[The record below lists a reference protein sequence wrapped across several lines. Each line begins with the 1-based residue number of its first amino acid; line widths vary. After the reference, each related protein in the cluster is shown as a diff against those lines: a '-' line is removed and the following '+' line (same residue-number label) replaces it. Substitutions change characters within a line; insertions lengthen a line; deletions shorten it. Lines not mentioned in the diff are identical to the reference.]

1 MKRCLLIILFL
12 LLGCAAPVSTPEPSP
27 EPTPEDQDQDQDQD
41 PDQNQNP
48 DSDPDFDSDPES
60 ETESDQNPDPGPSFD
75 SDPTFG
81 QEQDADPDQ
90 DLSDEPP
97 APSDL
102 PDGEPEPEPEPDL
115 DQNPDPD
122 SDPDQETSDEPSA
135 PRDEPEPDPEPDC
148 TITLDPDDWT
158 IVYTGYGTVDLND
171 PDGFFL
177 EPMAATGPSE
187 THAALLLS
195 DEIAGCTFQ
204 DFRLTV
210 HATTEAQLRTPL
222 PNPWEVFWIFFNY
235 QTTTSGK
242 ETNYFILKTNG
253 IELGQAYD
261 SVGQNFLF
269 TASAP
274 TLSVGEEYEYVLE
287 KIGAELTVA
296 IDGVTVLSYG
306 SDPTDDPLYDQA
318 GQIGLYTE
326 DARVRIHSVSL
337 EEL

>member
-12 LLGCAAPVSTPEPSP
+12 LLGCAAPVSTPVPSP

-102 PDGEPEPEPEPDL
+102 PDGEPEPEPEPD
-115 DQNPDPD
+115 
-122 SDPDQETSDEPSA
+122 
-135 PRDEPEPDPEPDC
+135 C

-177 EPMAATGPSE
+177 EPMAATDPGE
-187 THAALLLS
+187 THAALVLS
-195 DEIAGCTFQ
+195 DEITGCTFQ
-204 DFRLTV
+204 DFRLTIN
-210 HATTEAQLRTPL
+210 ATTEAQLRTPP

-235 QTTTSGK
+235 QTTTAGK

-287 KIGAELTVA
+287 KSGTTLTVS
-296 IDGVTVLSYG
+296 IDGSEVLSYG